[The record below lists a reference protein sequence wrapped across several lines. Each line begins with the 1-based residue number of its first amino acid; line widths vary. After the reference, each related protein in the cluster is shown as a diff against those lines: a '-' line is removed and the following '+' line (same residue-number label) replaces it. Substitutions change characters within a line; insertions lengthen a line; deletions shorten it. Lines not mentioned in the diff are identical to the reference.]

1 MDTVIT
7 IVNVHLATMSLLFA
21 HLRMTDLALANTFAL
36 IFLNANS
43 SSKTAYM
50 YGLFADGFVTF
61 ALGYPYFLTENKNH
75 GVYLITLG
83 ISLMMLSMG
92 IYYRDFLLQYNE
104 AYTPQDEAQVD
115 EEVEDETSE
124 ESEEELPTPVA
135 AAASQWSNLRVE
147 IPPVD
152 VNALLA
158 AEDEDV
164 PMKED

>member
-7 IVNVHLATMSLLFA
+7 IVNVHLATMSLLFT
-21 HLRMTDLALANTFAL
+21 HLRLTDLALANTFAL

-43 SSKTAYM
+43 SSKTAYT
-50 YGLFADGFVTF
+50 YALFADGFVTF
-61 ALGYPYFLTENKNH
+61 ALGYPYFLTENKNN

-83 ISLMMLSMG
+83 LSLMMLSMG

-104 AYTPQDEAQVD
+104 AYTQQDEAQVD

-124 ESEEELPTPVA
+124 ESEEDLPTPVA
-135 AAASQWSNLRVE
+135 AAASQWSTLRVE